1 MSDFVIVIHGGA
13 ENKTRQDIGLDMEAA
28 YRRGLEEALLAG
40 WEILNNGGTAVD
52 AVEAAVKTMEN
63 NYLFNAGKGGA
74 YTEKYKNEFDASIM
88 CGQTLKA
95 GAVAGVQ
102 RVKNPIS
109 LAKTVKDKSKHVFL
123 TGEGAE
129 EFALEHHLECKPA
142 EYFRTKKQLDELE
155 KTKNE
160 EKVREFDTVG
170 AVALDKNG
178 NLAAATSTGGLVNQH
193 NGRVG
198 DTPIIGSGTYANNEV
213 CAISCTGDG
222 EGIMRAVV
230 GHEVYALVKYLK
242 MPIQEACEQ
251 AANVYK
257 DKIEGDKNLI
267 ALDPQ
272 GNIGIYYETDLMFRA
287 FRKGDQPPTVAIWE
301 D

>member
-1 MSDFVIVIHGGA
+1 MKDFVIVIHGGA
-13 ENKTRQDIGLDMEAA
+13 ENKTRRDIGSDLEAA
-28 YRRGLEEALLAG
+28 YRRGLEEALLVG
-40 WEILNNGGTAVD
+40 WEILNSGGAAID
-52 AVEAAVKTMEN
+52 AVEAAVRTMEN
-63 NYLFNAGKGGA
+63 NYIFNAGKGGA

-102 RVKNPIS
+102 RVKNPIN
-109 LAKTVKDKSKHVFL
+109 LAKTILDKSKHVLL

-129 EFALEHHLECKPA
+129 EFALEHHLEFKPI

-155 KTKNE
+155 KTKEE
-160 EKVREFDTVG
+160 EKVKEFDTVG

-198 DTPIIGSGTYANNEV
+198 DTPIIGAGTYANNEV
-213 CAISCTGDG
+213 CAISCTGEG

-242 MPIQEACEQ
+242 MPIQEACQQ

-267 ALDPQ
+267 ALDSQ
-272 GNIGIYYETDLMFRA
+272 GTIGIYYETDLMFRA
-287 FRKGDQPPTVAIWE
+287 FKKGQQPHTVAIWE

>member
-1 MSDFVIVIHGGA
+1 MKDFVIVIHGGA
-13 ENKTRQDIGLDMEAA
+13 ENKTRQDIGPDMEAG

-40 WEILNNGGTAVD
+40 WSILNEGGNAVD
-52 AVEAAVKTMEN
+52 AVEAAVKVMEN

-74 YTEKYKNEFDASIM
+74 YTEKYKIEFDAAIM
-88 CGQTLKA
+88 CGETLQA

-102 RVKNPIS
+102 RVKNPIT
-109 LAKTVKDKSKHVFL
+109 LAKTIKDNSKHVLL

-129 EFALEHHLECKPA
+129 EFALEHQLEFKPV
-142 EYFRTKKQLDELE
+142 EYFQTKKQLDELE
-155 KTKNE
+155 ETKKE
-160 EKVREFDTVG
+160 EKVKEFDTVG

-230 GHEVYALVKYLK
+230 GHEVYALVKYQNL
-242 MPIQEACEQ
+242 PIQEACQQ

-272 GNIGIYYETDLMFRA
+272 GNIGIYYETELMFRGYK
-287 FRKGDQPPTVAIWE
+287 KGQQPHSIAIWE

>member
-1 MSDFVIVIHGGA
+1 MRDFVIVIHGGA
-13 ENKTRQDIGLDMEAA
+13 ENKTRQEIGSDMEAA

-40 WEILNNGGTAVD
+40 WEILNSGGAAVD
-52 AVEAAVKTMEN
+52 AVEAAVRTMEN

-74 YTEKYKNEFDASIM
+74 YTEKYKIEFDASIM
-88 CGQTLKA
+88 CGETLKA

-102 RVKNPIS
+102 RIKNPIT
-109 LAKTVKDKSKHVFL
+109 LAKTIKDKSKHVLL

-129 EFALEHHLECKPA
+129 EFALEHHLEFKPV

-155 KTKNE
+155 KTKEE
-160 EKVREFDTVG
+160 EKVKEFDTVG

-230 GHEVYALVKYLK
+230 GHEVYALVKYLQL
-242 MPIQEACEQ
+242 PIQEACQQ

-257 DKIEGDKNLI
+257 AKIEGDKNLI

-287 FRKGDQPPTVAIWE
+287 FKKGQQPHTVAIWE

>member
-1 MSDFVIVIHGGA
+1 MKDFVLVIHGGA
-13 ENKTRQDIGLDMEAA
+13 ENKTRQEIGPDMEAA
-28 YRRGLEEALLAG
+28 YRRGLEDALQAG
-40 WEILNNGGTAVD
+40 TDILSQGGTAIE
-52 AVEAAVKTMEN
+52 AVEAAVRSMEN

-74 YTEKYKNEFDASIM
+74 FTHNYKNEFDAAIM
-88 CGQTLKA
+88 CGKTLQA
-95 GAVAGVQ
+95 GSVAGVQ
-102 RVKNPIS
+102 KVKNPIT
-109 LAKTVKDKSKHVFL
+109 LARTVLEKSKHVLL

-129 EFALEHHLECKPA
+129 QFAVEQKVEFRPA

-155 KTKNE
+155 QTKE
-160 EKVREFDTVG
+160 QEIVKEFDTVG
-170 AVALDKNG
+170 AVALDQHG

-193 NGRVG
+193 YGRVG

-222 EGIMRAVV
+222 EGIMRAIV
-230 GHEVYALVKYLK
+230 GHEVYSLMKYRNLPVDK
-242 MPIQEACEQ
+242 ACRE

-272 GNIGIYYETDLMFRA
+272 GNIGIYYETELMFRGYK
-287 FRKGDQPPTVAIWE
+287 KGGQPPYIAIWE